1 MICTA
6 KVWNA
11 CTGIQACLNVS
22 LLQRTRCSDSF
33 PAFGQGSSRKAFY
46 VRYLL

>member
-6 KVWNA
+6 KVWFA
-11 CTGIQACLNVS
+11 CTGIQASLNTS

-33 PAFGQGSSRKAFY
+33 PALGQGSGRKAFY
-46 VRYLL
+46 VRY

>member
-6 KVWNA
+6 KVWFD
-11 CTGIQACLNVS
+11 CTGIQARLNTS

-33 PAFGQGSSRKAFY
+33 LALGRGSGRKAFY
-46 VRYLL
+46 VRY